1 MEGSQPHGS
10 RAGAQSL
17 EQKLAD
23 NRGADDEGR
32 ALSTQDWIDLA
43 RETLIRDGI
52 DAVKIDRLAKAKN
65 VTRGGFYWRFKSRQ
79 DLLDHLLD
87 DWRETNT
94 SPFLAAISGPGTPQ
108 ERYQALMRLWIEEV
122 GFRPDYDMAVRN
134 WASSSSAV
142 EEVVRTV
149 DALRVDALRRLFADA
164 GYENNEALVRARITY
179 YHQIGYYTLGIRQS
193 VERRRELSP
202 IYYAILTGFN
212 PEDLRASSS
221 SSPSRKLSPV
231 F

>member
-1 MEGSQPHGS
+1 M
-10 RAGAQSL
+10 
-17 EQKLAD
+17 AD
-23 NRGADDEGR
+23 NREPDDEGV
-32 ALSTQDWIDLA
+32 ALSTQDWIDVA
-43 RETLIRDGI
+43 RETLIREGV

-94 SPFLAAISGPGTPQ
+94 SPLLAAISGPGTPQ
-108 ERYQALMRLWIEEV
+108 ERYQALIQLWIEEKD
-122 GFRPDYDMAVRN
+122 FRPDYDMAVRN
-134 WASSSSAV
+134 WASASPAV

-149 DALRVDALRRLFADA
+149 DTLRVDALRRLFIDA
-164 GYENNEALVRARITY
+164 GYEGNEALVRARITY

-202 IYYAILTGFN
+202 IYYSILTGF
-212 PEDLRASSS
+212 DLHDPQ
-221 SSPSRKLSPV
+221 SSPAAARKLTPV